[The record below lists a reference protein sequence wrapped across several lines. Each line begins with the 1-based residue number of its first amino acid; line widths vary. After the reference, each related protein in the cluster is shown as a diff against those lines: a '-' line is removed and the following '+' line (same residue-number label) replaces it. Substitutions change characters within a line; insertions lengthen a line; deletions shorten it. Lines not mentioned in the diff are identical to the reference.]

1 VHSLNKKDKIRKYA
15 SWMEEGW
22 YLSIDNTSN
31 VSREGM
37 AHGENLWRMLKSDPR
52 IYGEK
57 FKGWK

>member
-1 VHSLNKKDKIRKYA
+1 
-15 SWMEEGW
+15 MEEGW

-52 IYGEK
+52 TYGEK
-57 FKGWK
+57 IKGWK